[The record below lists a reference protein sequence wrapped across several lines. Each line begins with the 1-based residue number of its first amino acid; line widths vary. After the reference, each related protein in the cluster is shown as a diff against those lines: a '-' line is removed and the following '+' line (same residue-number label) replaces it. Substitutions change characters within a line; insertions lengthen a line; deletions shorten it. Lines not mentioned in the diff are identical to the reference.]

1 LIVRFPATRVA
12 TGLVISAA
20 LVLALHQIWGGS
32 LAPAAAWLLLGMISA
47 FSLSGSV

>member
-1 LIVRFPATRVA
+1 MIVRFPATRVA

-20 LVLALHQIWGGS
+20 LVLAAHQIWSGT
-32 LAPAAAWLLLGMISA
+32 LAPAAWVLLGMISA

>member
-20 LVLALHQIWGGS
+20 LVLAAHQIWSGT
-32 LAPAAAWLLLGMISA
+32 LAPAAWVLLAMISA

>member
-1 LIVRFPATRVA
+1 MRFPATRVA

-20 LVLALHQIWGGS
+20 LVLAAHQVWRGS
-32 LAPAAAWLLLGMISA
+32 LDPVAWMLLGMISA